1 MGKNTEKRAKDGR
14 DMRHQANWSALG
26 CTVQDVK
33 SPWKL
38 VGVSSWLLVTAT
50 LTCAAIAS
58 RSVGKSTWW
67 LGPESNP
74 TFPLLWALP
83 FLMPVI
89 SIIAIIR
96 LPRIAGYVGI
106 GCSLVLAGV
115 AIGDIT
121 GTPGIAIIEGIV
133 AVSALFIS
141 IAMFAGRSRN

>member
-1 MGKNTEKRAKDGR
+1 MGKNTEKRVKDGL
-14 DMRHQANWSALG
+14 DMRHQANWSGLG

-38 VGVSSWLLVTAT
+38 VGVTSWLLVTAA

-74 TFPLLWALP
+74 TFALLWALP
-83 FLMPVI
+83 FLMPVV
-89 SIIAIIR
+89 SIVAILR

-115 AIGDIT
+115 AIGDIA
-121 GTPGIAIIEGIV
+121 GSPGIAIIEGIT
-133 AVSALFIS
+133 AVSALFIA
-141 IAMFAGRSRN
+141 IATLAGRERN

>member
-1 MGKNTEKRAKDGR
+1 
-14 DMRHQANWSALG
+14 MRHQANWSGLG

-38 VGVSSWLLVTAT
+38 VGVTSWLLVTAA

-74 TFPLLWALP
+74 TFALLWALP
-83 FLMPVI
+83 FLMPVV
-89 SIIAIIR
+89 SIVAILR

-115 AIGDIT
+115 AIGDIA
-121 GTPGIAIIEGIV
+121 GSPGIAIIEGIT
-133 AVSALFIS
+133 AVSALFIA
-141 IAMFAGRSRN
+141 IATLAGRERN

>member
-1 MGKNTEKRAKDGR
+1 MKDGR
-14 DMRHQANWSALG
+14 DMRHQANWSGLG

-38 VGVSSWLLVTAT
+38 VGVTSWLLVTAA

-74 TFPLLWALP
+74 TFALLWALP
-83 FLMPVI
+83 FLMPVV
-89 SIIAIIR
+89 SIVAILR

-115 AIGDIT
+115 AIGDIA
-121 GTPGIAIIEGIV
+121 GSPGIAIIEGIT
-133 AVSALFIS
+133 AVSALFIA
-141 IAMFAGRSRN
+141 IATLAGRERN

>member
-1 MGKNTEKRAKDGR
+1 MGKNTEKRVKDGR
-14 DMRHQANWSALG
+14 DMRHQANWSGLG

-38 VGVSSWLLVTAT
+38 VGVTSWLLVTAA

-74 TFPLLWALP
+74 TFALLWALP
-83 FLMPVI
+83 FLMPVV
-89 SIIAIIR
+89 SIVAILR

-106 GCSLVLAGV
+106 GSSLVLAGV
-115 AIGDIT
+115 AIGDIA
-121 GTPGIAIIEGIV
+121 GSPGIAIIEGIT
-133 AVSALFIS
+133 AVSALFIA
-141 IAMFAGRSRN
+141 IATLAGRERN

>member
-1 MGKNTEKRAKDGR
+1 MGKNTEKRVKDGR

-26 CTVQDVK
+26 CTVQEVK

-38 VGVSSWLLVTAT
+38 VGVTSWLLVTAAI
-50 LTCAAIAS
+50 TCAAIAS

-83 FLMPVI
+83 FLMPVV

-106 GCSLVLAGV
+106 GCSLVLVGV
-115 AIGDIT
+115 ALGDIS
-121 GTPGIAIIEGIV
+121 GSPGIAIVEGIV
-133 AVSALFIS
+133 AVSALFIA
-141 IAMFAGRSRN
+141 IATLAGRTHS

>member
-1 MGKNTEKRAKDGR
+1 MGKNTEKRVKDGR
-14 DMRHQANWSALG
+14 DMRHQANWSGLG

-38 VGVSSWLLVTAT
+38 VGVTSWLLVTAA

-74 TFPLLWALP
+74 TVALLWALP
-83 FLMPVI
+83 FLMPVV
-89 SIIAIIR
+89 SIVAILR

-115 AIGDIT
+115 AIGDIA
-121 GTPGIAIIEGIV
+121 GSPGIAIIEGIT
-133 AVSALFIS
+133 AVSALFIA
-141 IAMFAGRSRN
+141 IATLAGRERN